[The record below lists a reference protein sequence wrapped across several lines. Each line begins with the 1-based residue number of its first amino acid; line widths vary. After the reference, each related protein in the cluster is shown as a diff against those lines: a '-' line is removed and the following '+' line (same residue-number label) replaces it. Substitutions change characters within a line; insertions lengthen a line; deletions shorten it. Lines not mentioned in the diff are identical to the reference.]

1 MLSCLP
7 RLSHQLLFQDRK
19 RPSSFKTYQDTHTPS
34 FLENRSEIPWLY
46 FYKKQLLFSKEFTV
60 CGSRIRPW
68 EGESFSLAN
77 SRLFY
82 RVTGEVKERAESER
96 QEENSSVQ
104 VAIENENQ

>member
-1 MLSCLP
+1 M
-7 RLSHQLLFQDRK
+7 
-19 RPSSFKTYQDTHTPS
+19 
-34 FLENRSEIPWLY
+34 
-46 FYKKQLLFSKEFTV
+46 
-60 CGSRIRPW
+60 
-68 EGESFSLAN
+68 GESFSLAN